1 MQYCS
6 IMVTEIVEIICQI
19 RDVLGYFTTYI
30 LFTAS
35 IFLLYGKWTFMSYYV
50 IGYFASSLLNFLL
63 KAIIR
68 QPRPSEDA
76 SLFDINVKYGKRI
89 SFDKYGMPSGHAQS
103 AFYSTIFIFCALF
116 SNKNIYWIFAFYLL
130 MSINCLLQ
138 RVRFHNHSVIQVI
151 AGSIVGGLFGYAMF
165 LISKSKLFG
174 KLRYK
179 DDDDAPH

>member
-1 MQYCS
+1 MQYYS
-6 IMVTEIVEIICQI
+6 IMVAEIVEIICKI
-19 RDVLGYFTTYI
+19 RDVLGFFNCQI
-30 LFTAS
+30 LFVIS
-35 IFLLYGKWTFMSYYV
+35 IFLLYGKWTFMTYYI

-76 SLFDINVKYGKRI
+76 SLFDIKVKYGKRV

-103 AFYSTIFIFCALF
+103 SFYSTIFIICALF
-116 SNKNIYWIFAFYLL
+116 SNKNIHWIIAFYLL

-138 RVRFHNHSVIQVI
+138 RVRFHNHSVAQVI
-151 AGSIVGGLFGYAMF
+151 VGSIVGGLFGYAMF

-179 DDDDAPH
+179 DDDDALH